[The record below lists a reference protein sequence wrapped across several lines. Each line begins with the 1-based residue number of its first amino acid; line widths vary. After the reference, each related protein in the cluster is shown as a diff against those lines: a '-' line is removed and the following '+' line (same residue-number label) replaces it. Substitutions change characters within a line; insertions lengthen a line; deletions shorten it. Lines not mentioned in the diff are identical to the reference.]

1 MIGIIYNP
9 HTNKGASVE
18 RMKGIREKLDS
29 KGVQYEYRE
38 TTYAG
43 EAIVLAK
50 ELSETCDTLI
60 AAGGD
65 GTFYEVVNGSID
77 KDVTYA
83 IMPFGSGN
91 DNSRSLGIKSLADDD
106 LIETALGDN
115 IIDMDCMKYNDE
127 TISLQFVAMGIVPEV
142 LSNFLKLEKV
152 NSMNYF
158 KALIGAMRKHN
169 PKIYKVEIDGAEE
182 SYLADMVAM
191 MNIKTAGGGLKVCP
205 DADISD
211 RQLDLVV
218 VTRTGRFR
226 YFLNLVALMRG
237 KLLKQPNVVHKKV
250 TCATLISDVVEEVVI
265 DGEMLHFDKVKVE
278 LYPKQ
283 IRVKH

>member
-1 MIGIIYNP
+1 MIGIVYNP

-18 RMKGIREKLDS
+18 RMKKIREELDS
-29 KGVQYEYRE
+29 RGVQYEYRE

-50 ELSETCDTLI
+50 ELAKTCDTLI

-65 GTFYEVVNGSID
+65 GTFYEVVNGTID
-77 KDVTYA
+77 EDVTYA

-91 DNSRSLGIKSLADDD
+91 DNSRSLGIKSLADSD
-106 LIETALGDN
+106 LIDTALSDN
-115 IIDMDCMKYNDE
+115 VLDMDCMVYNDE
-127 TISLQFVAMGIVPEV
+127 TISIQFVAMGIVPEV
-142 LSNFLKLEKV
+142 LSNFVKMEKV
-152 NSMNYF
+152 SGMNYV
-158 KALIGAMRKHN
+158 KALLGAMRKHK
-169 PKIYKVEIDGAEE
+169 PKTYKVEIDGTEE
-182 SYLADMVAM
+182 EYLADMVAM
-191 MNIKTAGGGLKVCP
+191 MNIKTAGGGFRICP

-218 VTRTGRFR
+218 VTRTGRIR

-237 KLLKQPNVVHKKV
+237 KLLKQPNVVHKRV
-250 TCATLISDVVEEVVI
+250 TCATMIAGGVEEVVI
-265 DGEMLHFDKVKVE
+265 DGEMMHFDKVKVE
-278 LYPKQ
+278 LCPKQ